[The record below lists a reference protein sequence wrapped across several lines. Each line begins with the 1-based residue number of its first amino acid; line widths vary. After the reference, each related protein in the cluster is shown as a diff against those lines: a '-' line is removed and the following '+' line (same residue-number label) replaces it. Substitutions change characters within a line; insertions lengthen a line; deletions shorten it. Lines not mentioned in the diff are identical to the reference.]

1 MRALMRSVLIVSV
14 CLSAVTTSAAA
25 QDGKANNRNG
35 LWGGI
40 GFGYGML
47 GILDCPGGGCD
58 TEGGL
63 SGNARIGFTPSPSFR
78 VAIGTN
84 GWYKDVEGTG
94 FSTGLISAQGL
105 YYPGANDFFILG
117 GIGLATANCS
127 GCDLKTGAGA
137 VLGVGY
143 DFPLNK
149 SGSLALTPYA
159 NWVVSTLE
167 ANPYILQF
175 GLGLTFN

>member
-1 MRALMRSVLIVSV
+1 MRALIRSLSIACV
-14 CLSAVTTSAAA
+14 CLFAVTTSATA

-40 GFGYGML
+40 GLGYGML
-47 GILDCPGGGCD
+47 GVLSCPGSSCD

-84 GWYKDVEGTG
+84 GWYKDKGG
-94 FSTGLISAQGL
+94 IAFSSGLISAQGL

-117 GIGLATANCS
+117 GLGLATTSCS
-127 GCDLKTGAGA
+127 GCDVDTGAGA
-137 VLGVGY
+137 VIGVGY
-143 DFPLNK
+143 DIPLNN

-159 NWVVSTLE
+159 NWVVSTIE
-167 ANPYILQF
+167 YNPYILQL

>member
-1 MRALMRSVLIVSV
+1 MRALIRSLSIVSV
-14 CLSAVTTSAAA
+14 CLLAVTTSVAA

-40 GFGYGML
+40 GLGYGML
-47 GILDCPGGGCD
+47 GVLSCPGSDCD
-58 TEGGL
+58 TEGGF

-84 GWYKDVEGTG
+84 GWYKSIEGYG
-94 FSTGLISAQGL
+94 FSSGLLSVQGL

-117 GIGLATANCS
+117 GVGLATTDCS
-127 GCDLKTGAGA
+127 VCTMKTGAGA
-137 VLGVGY
+137 VIGGGY
-143 DFPLNK
+143 DIPLNE

-159 NWVVSTLE
+159 NWIVSTIDN
-167 ANPYILQF
+167 NPYILQL